1 MAMTHTIEGL
11 RARRDKLHKKDPIVN
26 RSIVLKLDRKI
37 RKMED
42 MGI

>member
-11 RARRDKLHKKDPIVN
+11 KVRRDKLHKKDSLMN
-26 RSIVLKLDRKI
+26 KSIVAKLDRKI

-42 MGI
+42 QA

>member
-1 MAMTHTIEGL
+1 MAMRQTIEGL
-11 RARRDKLHKKDPIVN
+11 KVRMDKLHKKDPVANGKIVA
-26 RSIVLKLDRKI
+26 KLRRKI